1 VDDFNH
7 LDDTILK
14 FGLNV
19 PDSLIPEI
27 QPKLHAALG
36 DMVTA
41 VATGYGSIDL
51 IIPGCTKPTAC
62 AFCSSAGA
70 LRS

>member
-1 VDDFNH
+1 MIFNH
-7 LDDTILK
+7 LDDAILK

-19 PDSLIPEI
+19 PDHLIPEI

-51 IIPGCTKPTAC
+51 IIPGVHKSQRPAH
-62 AFCSSAGA
+62 FAGA
-70 LRS
+70 LGH